1 MTDRVRAAMA
11 IVRVVITIT
20 APDRARAV
28 TAIAAVR
35 ADRARAVTIAAVRVD
50 RARAVT
56 IAAVRADRARAVTIV
71 AARADITARVD
82 RARAVTAIAAARA
95 DITAR
100 EARVVTAIAAV
111 RADITARERKAV
123 RAVTVIAAARV
134 DITIVM
140 VRARAVMVIA
150 AVRVDII
157 TVVVRAV
164 RVRAAMVIVAVRAAD
179 TITVAV
185 KVRAADSQE
194 DLPLEQTAHVAVRTD
209 RDVRQG
215 VILQIRRSK
224 MLKSTEM
231 KKREESVRKK
241 TNAPE
246 KTWFMKRMNPRC
258 PEVSASEDLSDLRS
272 EKWKNRLNRSR

>member
-1 MTDRVRAAMA
+1 MTDRARAAMAIAAARVDTIIVTDKARAVTIATARAAMAIVAVRVTRAVTVTAAVRADIITVRVVRAAMA
-11 IVRVVITIT
+11 IV
-20 APDRARAV
+20 
-28 TAIAAVR
+28 
-35 ADRARAVTIAAVRVD
+35 
-50 RARAVT
+50 
-56 IAAVRADRARAVTIV
+56 
-71 AARADITARVD
+71 AAR
-82 RARAVTAIAAARA
+82 
-95 DITAR
+95 
-100 EARVVTAIAAV
+100 
-111 RADITARERKAV
+111 AV